1 MARRQS
7 DPTGA
12 TTSSTSDRSK
22 NDPKRSK
29 TIQKDPQKGL
39 NARNTDALVYVV
51 DSADRRRLEESTSE
65 LAELL
70 AEDKLGGVPLLVHLA
85 GHRVASEPLRGP
97 LRYAN
102 KQDLMQARPA
112 DEICDALGLAGI
124 RDRAYNIQACSAQTG
139 EGLQEGP

>member
-1 MARRQS
+1 MPWSTWWTLRTGVGWRRAPASWQS
-7 DPTGA
+7 SWPR
-12 TTSSTSDRSK
+12 TSWEVCLCWCTSPAIGS
-22 NDPKRSK
+22 
-29 TIQKDPQKGL
+29 PQ
-39 NARNTDALVYVV
+39 
-51 DSADRRRLEESTSE
+51 S
-65 LAELL
+65 
-70 AEDKLGGVPLLVHLA
+70 
-85 GHRVASEPLRGP
+85 PLRGP